1 MKINHL
7 AIALTA
13 AVLATSA
20 HAQTSA
26 PPPAEIVPP
35 PAAMRTAGPTMTD
48 AEAKA
53 LVDRVVYSSDN
64 KNLGE
69 VAAILRDPT
78 GHVTELHADLGG
90 FLGIGETRVRI
101 MPNQFRIDNDKVVL
115 NVTAEQSKTLPQI
128 SK

>member
-1 MKINHL
+1 
-7 AIALTA
+7 
-13 AVLATSA
+13 
-20 HAQTSA
+20 
-26 PPPAEIVPP
+26 
-35 PAAMRTAGPTMTD
+35 MTD